1 MNKRIKLIV
10 LTVLSVIG
18 MLAATS
24 SASGCWV
31 FMLYQ
36 PECPKSLLK

>member
-1 MNKRIKLIV
+1 MNKRIKIIV
-10 LTVLSVIG
+10 LTVLSAVG

-24 SASGCWV
+24 SASACW
-31 FMLYQ
+31 FWSLYQ

>member
-10 LTVLSVIG
+10 LTVLSAIG
-18 MLAATS
+18 MFAATS
-24 SASGCWV
+24 SASACWLWA
-31 FMLYQ
+31 FYQ